1 MEKRSLALPALW
13 LFGIYALYGCVLT
26 PLLHYISV
34 DIVLRQ
40 TVWFDIL
47 DLLSSHAE
55 IYGAA
60 LLYGFLAGAV
70 YRYGVKNCVLLYL
83 LSGGA
88 LLFKYVCA
96 VGAICVAD
104 RAIDLTGSL
113 WEYLLA
119 FLLECLLAVLVVFL
133 AHRLISPALARYRAR
148 REAAAVLGRDLGEG
162 DGCLPYDGL
171 FRWRNP
177 LQRTLFLGMI
187 ILAAV
192 RVIAFTVDYLYGGG
206 LSAVDI
212 LVMFLYWLI
221 LILLPA
227 FFGYFI
233 ARRCA
238 EAIGKPPAD
247 DSETGQKT

>member
-13 LFGIYALYGCVLT
+13 LFGIYALYGCVLAPVT
-26 PLLHYISV
+26 HYILA
-34 DIVLRQ
+34 DIVLQ
-40 TVWFDIL
+40 NTVWFDIL

-60 LLYGFLAGAV
+60 VMYGILAGAV
-70 YRYGVKNCVLLYL
+70 YRYGVKNCVSLYL

-96 VGAICVAD
+96 AGAICVVD

-113 WEYLLA
+113 AEYLIA
-119 FLLECLLAVLVVFL
+119 FLLECLLAALVVFL

-162 DGCLPYDGL
+162 DGCLPFDGF

-177 LQRTLFLGMI
+177 LQRTLFWGMI
-187 ILAAV
+187 ALAAM
-192 RVIAFTVDYLYGGG
+192 RLAAFTVDYLYGGG
-206 LSAVDI
+206 LTAIDI
-212 LVMFLYWLI
+212 LVMLLYWLI
-221 LILLPA
+221 LVLLPA
-227 FFGYFI
+227 FFGYLI
-233 ARRCA
+233 ACRCA
-238 EAIGKPPAD
+238 EAIGKAPD
-247 DSETGQKT
+247 GEKTD

>member
-13 LFGIYALYGCVLT
+13 LFGIYALYGCVLAPAT
-26 PLLHYISV
+26 HYV
-34 DIVLRQ
+34 LADIVLQQ

-70 YRYGVKNCVLLYL
+70 YRYGVKNCVPLYF

-96 VGAICVAD
+96 VGAICAVD

-113 WEYLLA
+113 AEYLFA
-119 FLLECLLAVLVVFL
+119 FLIECLLAVLVVYL
-133 AHRLISPALARYRAR
+133 AHRFISPALARYRAR
-148 REAAAVLGRDLGEG
+148 LDAAAVLGRDLGEG
-162 DGCLPYDGL
+162 DGCLPYDGF
-171 FRWRNP
+171 FRRRNP
-177 LQRTLFLGMI
+177 LQRTLFWGMI
-187 ILAAV
+187 ALTAV
-192 RVIAFTVDYLYGGG
+192 RLIAFTVDYLYGGG
-206 LSAVDI
+206 LTAVDI

-221 LILLPA
+221 LVLLPA
-227 FFGYFI
+227 FFGYLI
-233 ARRCA
+233 ACRAAR
-238 EAIGKPPAD
+238 AIGEH
-247 DSETGQKT
+247 STQQETA